1 MHGEPRVV
9 DTGHTVSVLHRV
21 FEAQMPD
28 GETEDVLVPECGTT
42 GELYT
47 EVKRLARRRWQERQQ
62 QQITGATTG

>member
-1 MHGEPRVV
+1 VSARPRVV

-47 EVKRLARRRWQERQQ
+47 EAKRLARRRWQERQQ
-62 QQITGATTG
+62 ITRATEQA

>member
-47 EVKRLARRRWQERQQ
+47 EAKRLARRRWQERQQ